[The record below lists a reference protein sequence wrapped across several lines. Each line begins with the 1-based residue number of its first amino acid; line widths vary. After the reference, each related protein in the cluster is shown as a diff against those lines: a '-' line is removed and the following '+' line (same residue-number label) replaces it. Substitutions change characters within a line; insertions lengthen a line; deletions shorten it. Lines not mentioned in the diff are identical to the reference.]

1 MVIAGLIKSYRPFL
15 YAFGC
20 YIESD
25 MDASVSFRLCRHY
38 TQFDSVECPSRISSG
53 HIGQKNHCIFI
64 NICVVCAHALVG
76 IIYGTLDQH
85 FDILC
90 AERLKLKYHRS
101 G

>member
-25 MDASVSFRLCRHY
+25 MDASVGFRLCRHY

-53 HIGQKNHCIFI
+53 HIGQKIHCVFI
-64 NICVVCAHALVG
+64 NTCVVCAHALVG
-76 IIYGTLDQH
+76 IIYGALYQYLDIVGTQ
-85 FDILC
+85 
-90 AERLKLKYHRS
+90 RL
-101 G
+101 